1 MLATRFP
8 SFAPLRFFKVSLTKS
23 VVFARYSLRRR
34 SVGAPCYCAKIF
46 SQYLLNAALR
56 TPSLPIYDQS
66 RYKSDDKRIVL
77 LLYRS
82 YSHRWI
88 K

>member
-1 MLATRFP
+1 MRPRILEVTLA
-8 SFAPLRFFKVSLTKS
+8 KS
-23 VVFARYSLRRR
+23 VIFARYSLRDR

-56 TPSLPIYDQS
+56 TPSLLTYDQS